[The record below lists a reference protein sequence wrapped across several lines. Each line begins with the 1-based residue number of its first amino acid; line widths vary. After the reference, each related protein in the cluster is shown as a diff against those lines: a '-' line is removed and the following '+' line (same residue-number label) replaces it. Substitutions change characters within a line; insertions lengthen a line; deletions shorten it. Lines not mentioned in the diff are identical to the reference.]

1 MARSFLLPAARLQ
14 SARLFVSSTSL
25 TTSQSKF
32 APSNHLECVPHIP
45 PSHRAVHAHLLFDA
59 DLMESCHPQQAGLSV
74 CTVSALPLIVDTP
87 VCPPL
92 VSKCVCL
99 RVRVCVRT
107 RGCPCLVGN
116 DFERRSDTPRN
127 SQYHPIS
134 ADWNQHGAAA
144 GVVIGRNGLLL
155 QSFGPA
161 TFLSFFFAT
170 TCFLLGMC
178 RMTADGRDLPQ
189 ERLSQ
194 GEGGG
199 GGGGW
204 WGRGGRTFTALEW
217 EVFCA
222 LVR

>member
-1 MARSFLLPAARLQ
+1 
-14 SARLFVSSTSL
+14 
-25 TTSQSKF
+25 
-32 APSNHLECVPHIP
+32 
-45 PSHRAVHAHLLFDA
+45 
-59 DLMESCHPQQAGLSV
+59 MESCHPQQAGLSV

-144 GVVIGRNGLLL
+144 AVVIGRNVLLL

-178 RMTADGRDLPQ
+178 RMMADGRDLPQ

-199 GGGGW
+199 GGW
-204 WGRGGRTFTALEW
+204 WGGGAYFHGFGVGGFLCARQMTPCSACTCFAKKRANIVGGVVVISCHIPSSPLCSPSSCATDFD
-217 EVFCA
+217 EVACGES
-222 LVR
+222 

>member
-1 MARSFLLPAARLQ
+1 
-14 SARLFVSSTSL
+14 
-25 TTSQSKF
+25 
-32 APSNHLECVPHIP
+32 
-45 PSHRAVHAHLLFDA
+45 
-59 DLMESCHPQQAGLSV
+59 MESCHPQQAGLSV

-144 GVVIGRNGLLL
+144 GVVIGRNVLLL
-155 QSFGPA
+155 QPFGPA

-178 RMTADGRDLPQ
+178 RMMADGRDLPQ

-199 GGGGW
+199 GGW
-204 WGRGGRTFTALEW
+204 WGGGGVLSRLWSGRFFVRSSDDTVQRLHL
-217 EVFCA
+217 FCKKNGQI
-222 LVR
+222 L